1 MSKWSN
7 TQPYEKP
14 NSKPYHHLLG
24 KQMETCRRSW
34 TDDREVTE
42 RGLPYCAT
50 NRLRLTDPYS
60 HFTLHSVVLSGGSDM
75 VSVYGTLCSKHPN
88 PEHYGDIWTKPSI
101 SNGST
106 ETLLNILQT
115 QKKSS
120 GHHPIVQLDLLDI
133 HHTAR
138 ISTHAVHR
146 ETFWASVYCTVYYID
161 SCRHARLAVD
171 TL

>member
-1 MSKWSN
+1 MVSKWSN

-60 HFTLHSVVLSGGSDM
+60 RFTLHLIVLSGGLDM
-75 VSVYGTLCSKHPN
+75 VSVYCTLCSQHPN

-106 ETLLNILQT
+106 ETLFKILQR
-115 QKKSS
+115 QKKSFQHQVTTPLFS
-120 GHHPIVQLDLLDI
+120 WICSIFTTQRAYR
-133 HHTAR
+133 HTPCIAKH
-138 ISTHAVHR
+138 SEHL
-146 ETFWASVYCTVYYID
+146 CTVLCIT
-161 SCRHARLAVD
+161 SRVAD
-171 TL
+171 TLDSQ